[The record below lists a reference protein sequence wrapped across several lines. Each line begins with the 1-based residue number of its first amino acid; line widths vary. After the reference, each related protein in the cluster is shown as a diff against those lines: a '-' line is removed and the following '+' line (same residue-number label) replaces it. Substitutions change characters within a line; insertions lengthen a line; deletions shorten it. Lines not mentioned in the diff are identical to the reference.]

1 MSFIGWHTVRVP
13 GGLTPEVL
21 KAADAVI
28 LDFLKQHGATHA
40 YLVQESADTYRVID
54 LWPDRATH
62 SMFVEAGRAWEEANG
77 GRYYKAFG
85 GEYVDGQGGIG
96 EVVASR

>member
-21 KAADAVI
+21 KAAGDFI

-40 YLVQESADTYRVID
+40 YLIQMRHDTYRVIEF
-54 LWPDRATH
+54 WPDRATH
-62 SMFVEAGRAWEEANG
+62 SKLLEAGRAWEEANG